1 VNTSVTPEF
10 TITLPRGRSLALG
23 RRTLVMGI
31 VNITPDSFS
40 DGGRFLDSAEA
51 IEHAASMAEEGADII
66 DIGGESTRPG
76 AEPVSVQDEIS
87 RVIGVI
93 EKISGVCD
101 LPISI
106 DTTKAEVAHEA
117 LAAGASIVNDVTGLH
132 GEPALAAVAGEFGAP
147 VIAMH
152 IKGTPRTMQ
161 ASPTYED
168 VVADI
173 CTYLRESIATA
184 EENGV
189 PREQVIIDPG
199 IGFGKT
205 VRHNLE
211 IMARLREL
219 GRLGRPILVGT
230 SRKSTIGK
238 ITGRPVEQRLFGTAA
253 TVAVCVAN
261 GAHIVR
267 VHDVAAAVD
276 VCRMTDA
283 ICRWR
288 EYIET

>member
-1 VNTSVTPEF
+1 VNTAVTPEF
-10 TITLPRGRSLALG
+10 TITLPRGRSLTLG
-23 RRTLVMGI
+23 RRTLIMGI
-31 VNITPDSFS
+31 VNVTPDSFS
-40 DGGRFLDSAEA
+40 DGGRFLDPVAA
-51 IEHAASMAEEGADII
+51 AEHAARLAEEGADIL

-76 AEPVSVQDEIS
+76 AEPVSVEEEID
-87 RVIGVI
+87 RVVGVI
-93 EKISGVCD
+93 ETVADSCD

-117 LAAGASIVNDVTGLH
+117 LAVGASIINDVTGLH
-132 GEPALAAVAGEFGAP
+132 GEPGIAAVAGELGAP

-161 ASPTYED
+161 VKPTYED
-168 VVADI
+168 VIGEISD
-173 CTYLRESIATA
+173 YLRESIAIA

-211 IMARLREL
+211 IMARLREF
-219 GRLGRPILVGT
+219 GRLGRPILIGT

-238 ITGRPVEQRLFGTAA
+238 VTGRPVDQRVFGTAA
-253 TVAVCVAN
+253 TLALCIAN

-276 VCRMTDA
+276 VARMTDA
-283 ICRWR
+283 ICHWQDYA
-288 EYIET
+288 EE